1 MHVNGAGF
9 LADSLAVQCGVFEKH
24 GYITWA
30 KMKTPEIVDQP
41 CDIMHSSSLSVHM
54 ILHSEEG

>member
-30 KMKTPEIVDQP
+30 KMKTPEIVDR
-41 CDIMHSSSLSVHM
+41 SLQRKMVRL
-54 ILHSEEG
+54 LHAQ